1 MVTLT
6 SDAPVI
12 AAFHKHKRTVRSRVL
27 SLSLSLL
34 ILIGFV
40 VFDTVLRPGQSLLAS
55 DRYHVVIWGLVIY
68 GVYLALEL
76 SGLIRRRAYVEFT
89 ADQFRFGTA
98 TGEPDPW
105 WRDVKAIE
113 ELGDGDG
120 PKTVLINMTN
130 GRSYR
135 IDPQLVDF
143 ADTNIAALARN
154 CWKEAV
160 EKAKA

>member
-12 AAFHKHKRTVRSRVL
+12 AAFHKHKRPVRGRVI
-27 SLSLSLL
+27 SLFLTLV
-34 ILIGFV
+34 IAVGV
-40 VFDTVLRPGQSLLAS
+40 VVAVHILRPDQALLS
-55 DRYHVVIWGLVIY
+55 KDLYFVYGGLIMFAIFL
-68 GVYLALEL
+68 GLEL
-76 SGLIRRRAYVEFT
+76 SGLIRRRAYVECT

-105 WRDVKAIE
+105 WRDVKAID
-113 ELGDGDG
+113 ELGDGEG
-120 PKTVLINMTN
+120 PKTVLISMTN

-143 ADTNIAALARN
+143 ADTDIASLARK
-154 CWKEAV
+154 CWKSALE
-160 EKAKA
+160 